1 MSFLEENH
9 YFYTHSL
16 LIKMKGLSD
25 LEKVELYKNFKN
37 GNLTIQDEVRQ
48 RISDYYK
55 KFDIND
61 LNLFYS
67 EIIEVIGFYEADFI
81 LSNIYLES
89 NTVEILNY
97 IFSVKK
103 TIFFNGLNLN
113 ENKKKI
119 LLEFEKEYLINK
131 RVTKDFFN
139 LTIFNLLNSLTK
151 NSLIANNN
159 NIFDSLVSKY
169 PIWVANNLE
178 KDIELKSYYWFVIL
192 WQRFIVETDI
202 SKNILFLH
210 KFIIEYKINLSPY
223 LSKFLSANKN
233 YYQQLFNKKYFI
245 PLITNIENNKSGYFA
260 RKSELDKLVFETEL
274 LNEESYITLFDK
286 LLDNDTDNTI
296 IRLISVRIEELIS
309 KENNINSNIIDELYK
324 KNKNEHTN
332 LFFKKIV
339 YKFYIFKYYNSILNI
354 YPKKNYESSVIIN
367 QPTYIFDSTYKPIR
381 FINLAITYNVSPSTI
396 MDFLS
401 TRGYNIKKI
410 NNTSFVTEQMYNLIH
425 NEFLKQ
431 KNDKSK
437 SKKISFKR

>member
-25 LEKVELYKNFKN
+25 SEKIDLYKNFKN

-55 KFDIND
+55 RFDINE
-61 LNLFYS
+61 LNLFYT
-67 EIIEVIGFYEADFI
+67 EIVEVIGFYETDFI

-89 NTVEILNY
+89 NSVEILNY

-103 TIFFNGLNLN
+103 TIFFNGPNLN
-113 ENKKKI
+113 EYKKKI
-119 LLEFEKEYLINK
+119 LFEFEKEYVINK

-159 NIFDSLVSKY
+159 KIFDSLVSKY
-169 PIWVANNLE
+169 PIWIANNLE
-178 KDIELKSYYWFVIL
+178 NDIELKSYYWFVIL
-192 WQRFIVETDI
+192 WQRFVVETDI
-202 SKNILFLH
+202 AKNILFLH

-233 YYQQLFNKKYFI
+233 YYQLFFNKKYFI

-274 LNEESYITLFDK
+274 LNEESYTTLFDK
-286 LLDNDTDNTI
+286 LLHNDTDDTI
-296 IRLISVRIEELIS
+296 IRLISLRIEQLIS
-309 KENNINSNIIDELYK
+309 
-324 KNKNEHTN
+324 
-332 LFFKKIV
+332 V
-339 YKFYIFKYYNSILNI
+339 
-354 YPKKNYESSVIIN
+354 
-367 QPTYIFDSTYKPIR
+367 
-381 FINLAITYNVSPSTI
+381 
-396 MDFLS
+396 
-401 TRGYNIKKI
+401 
-410 NNTSFVTEQMYNLIH
+410 
-425 NEFLKQ
+425 
-431 KNDKSK
+431 
-437 SKKISFKR
+437 